1 MNILTFDIEEW
12 FHIQFDEVSEFHK
25 TRTFQ
30 KRLPVILHKILDR
43 LDLIDIKATFLCLGW
58 VGEVYPEL
66 IREIHKRGHE
76 IGSHT
81 NDHKLVH
88 SQSPKEFRKDLR
100 QSIET
105 ISNLTGSSI
114 TTFRAPA
121 FSITQ
126 NNEWAYEVLIEE
138 GIEIDLSLFPSKRDF
153 GGNTKHLIEGPQV
166 LKTPS
171 GNLKELP
178 INFSRI
184 FGKKLI
190 YSGGGY
196 FRLSPYWVTKSLM
209 KSSDYT
215 MCYFHARDFDPKQP
229 VLDGLSKSR
238 KFKSYYGL
246 KSAWHKFECLTNDFK
261 FLNVNESSKLI
272 NWDSVPII
280 TIEK

>member
-12 FHIQFDEVSEFHK
+12 FHIQFDEISAYHK
-25 TRTFQ
+25 TKSFE
-30 KRLPVILHKILDR
+30 KRLPVVLHQILNR
-43 LDLIDIKATFLCLGW
+43 LDIIDTKATFLCLGW

-88 SQSPKEFRKDLR
+88 SQKPEEFRKDLR

-105 ISNLTGSSI
+105 LTDLTGSSI

-121 FSITQ
+121 FSI
-126 NNEWAYEVLIEE
+126 NNHTDWAYEVLIEE

-153 GGNTKHLIEGPQV
+153 GGNTEHIIEGPQV
-166 LKTPS
+166 LKTKS

-178 INFSRI
+178 INFST
-184 FGKKLI
+184 FLGKKLI

-196 FRLSPYWVTKSLM
+196 FRLTPYNLTKKFM

-215 MCYFHARDFDPKQP
+215 MCYFHARDFDPGQP
-229 VLDGLSKSR
+229 ILDGLSQTR

-246 KSAWHKFECLTNDFK
+246 KSAWGKFENLTNDFT
-261 FLNVNESSKLI
+261 FLSVKQASEFI
-272 NWDSVPII
+272 NWDNVPHIDI
-280 TIEK
+280 

>member
-12 FHIQFDEVSEFHK
+12 FHIQFDEISEYHI
-25 TRTFQ
+25 TRSFE
-30 KRLPVILHKILDR
+30 KRLPIILHQILDR
-43 LDLIDIKATFLCLGW
+43 LDLIDTKATFLCLGW

-88 SQSPKEFRKDLR
+88 KQSPREFRNDLR
-100 QSIET
+100 QSIAT
-105 ISNLTGSSI
+105 LTDLTGSAI

-126 NNEWAYEVLIEE
+126 NTEWAYEVLIEE
-138 GIEIDLSLFPSKRDF
+138 GIEIDLSLFPSRRDF

-184 FGKKLI
+184 LGKKLI

-196 FRLSPYWVTKSLM
+196 FRLTPYWLAKILM

-215 MCYFHARDFDPKQP
+215 MCYFHARDFDPGQP
-229 VLDGLSKSR
+229 ELAGLSKIR
-238 KFKSYYGL
+238 RFKSYYGL
-246 KSAWHKFECLTNDFK
+246 ESAWSKFECLTKDFT
-261 FLNVNESSKLI
+261 FLSVKQACDII

-280 TIEK
+280 SIEK

>member
-12 FHIQFDEVSEFHK
+12 FHIQFDEISEFHQ
-25 TRTFQ
+25 TRFFE

-43 LDLIDIKATFLCLGW
+43 LDLIDTKATFLCLGW

-66 IREIHKRGHE
+66 IQEIHQRGHE

-81 NDHKLVH
+81 NDHKLVYR
-88 SQSPKEFRKDLR
+88 QSPKEFRNDLR
-100 QSIET
+100 QSIST
-105 ISNLTGSSI
+105 LTNLTGSPI

-178 INFSRI
+178 INFSR
-184 FGKKLI
+184 FLGKKLI
-190 YSGGGY
+190 FSGGGY
-196 FRLSPYWVTKSLM
+196 FRLTPYWLTKSLM

-215 MCYFHARDFDPKQP
+215 MCYFHARDFDPQQP
-229 VLDGLSKSR
+229 ILTGLSKSR
-238 KFKSYYGL
+238 RLKSYYGL
-246 KSAWHKFECLTNDFK
+246 TSAWGKFESLTNDFA
-261 FLNVNESSKLI
+261 FLNVKQACEHI
-272 NWDSVPII
+272 NWGSVPII
-280 TIEK
+280 PIQK